1 MKVVIGTVLAVGIIG
16 CGVFLLAVI
25 VRFSIVSSQI
35 ARGAEGRLRYPNPQ
49 GIAALT
55 AIEPSAELV
64 DFYRNA
70 TFVESTE
77 FYLADHSK
85 DPPFVWSIY
94 RFHPLTVTDVREQL
108 KINGR
113 VPGIPIA
120 SDGEKGVYYVGTSG
134 AVMLD
139 SPNVRGRRVQVAP
152 SVGAFASFEVRAE
165 PPEEDEDY

>member
-1 MKVVIGTVLAVGIIG
+1 MTTNLGSLPHVGVPNGG
-16 CGVFLLAVI
+16 CTL
-25 VRFSIVSSQI
+25 
-35 ARGAEGRLRYPNPQ
+35 
-49 GIAALT
+49 
-55 AIEPSAELV
+55 
-64 DFYRNA
+64 
-70 TFVESTE
+70 
-77 FYLADHSK
+77 
-85 DPPFVWSIY
+85 Y

-108 KINGR
+108 KISGR